1 MLILEIKDEINKKRF
16 QISKLN
22 EEIIS
27 SEIKYNYMYEDL
39 KKNKKRKN
47 EAEAQISNFNS
58 RKKIIENEK
67 KKIQGFPTELEEKLS
82 SLENKGKN
90 FNVEIDAGN
99 KQIEQQSDLLEHID
113 KEIKKTESEIEQIK
127 DRTIRSEEN
136 INYLKEKK
144 DTLREIIFQKIHC
157 QPEEMKER
165 LNIINEEEIQIDNTK
180 SQLDKYILQR
190 EQMGPVNLRAYIE
203 EQDTKKEFDRIELER
218 NDLYDAIEKLR
229 LAISQI
235 NNEGKRKLFSAFEQ
249 VNENFTKLFKK
260 LFNGGEA
267 SLELIKSE
275 DPLQTGLEI
284 FAKPPGKKLT
294 NISLLSG
301 GEKTLTAIALIFS
314 IFLINPSPLC
324 ILDEVD
330 AALDD
335 ANVDKFC
342 EIMKFIRNE
351 TDTRFLI
358 ISHHKTTMAMVD
370 RIYGVTM
377 KQKGISDIVSVD
389 FESNNFKTAV

>member
-1 MLILEIKDEINKKRF
+1 
-16 QISKLN
+16 
-22 EEIIS
+22 
-27 SEIKYNYMYEDL
+27 MYEDL

-58 RKKIIENEK
+58 REKIIENEK
-67 KKIQGFPTELEEKLS
+67 KKIQEFPMELEEKLS
-82 SLENKGKN
+82 SLENKVKN
-90 FNVEIDAGN
+90 FNLEIYAGN

-165 LNIINEEEIQIDNTK
+165 LNIINEEEIQIDITK
-180 SQLDKYILQR
+180 NQLDKYILQR

-235 NNEGKRKLFSAFEQ
+235 NNEGKRKLFSAFDH

-335 ANVDKFC
+335 TNVDKFC

-389 FESNNFKTAV
+389 FESNNFKTAL